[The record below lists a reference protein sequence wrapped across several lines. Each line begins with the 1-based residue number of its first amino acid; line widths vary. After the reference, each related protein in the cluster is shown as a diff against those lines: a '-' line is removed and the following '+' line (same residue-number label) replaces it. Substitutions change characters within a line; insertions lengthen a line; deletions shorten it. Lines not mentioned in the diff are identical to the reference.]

1 MQPKTAVTFDPITF
15 RNMKRTLV
23 PLAETGRKRR
33 EDPTYA
39 TPIPYE
45 IGIKLNNGC
54 NLRCKHCFEW
64 NPEGFHH
71 GYAKEVKNDEIDM
84 AVVEKLLVETRE
96 RKSRVFL
103 WGGEPL
109 FYSKFDELAE
119 LLAKEDRYTT
129 ICTNAILI
137 EQKLDSILKMSE
149 NLVMLVSLEG
159 FEKENDA
166 IRGKGTFKKVIK
178 AVELL
183 LDLQKQGLYKGKVS
197 VALTVND
204 NMIGQMYALMEYFEE
219 LGVDSVYFCFPWYI
233 PENTAD
239 KMDAYFS
246 SHFPGLASRFA
257 PEHKNSWHSFT
268 FHISPDK
275 HADLLEEIQRVN
287 SRVWNVRIRYQP
299 ALESDDIKDFIS
311 GGEKPAMNK
320 TQCFSIS
327 NRMDVMPD
335 GKVNPCKFFPE
346 FSVGNLNE
354 QSVAEIFHG
363 DELKHQREVVA
374 CGLMPICSKCVLLYN
389 NGV

>member
-1 MQPKTAVTFDPITF
+1 MQPKTAVTFDKITF

-33 EDPTYA
+33 EDPAYA
-39 TPIPYE
+39 APVPYE

-71 GYAKEVKNDEIDM
+71 GFAKEVKNDEIEIP
-84 AVVEKLLVETRE
+84 VVEKLLAETRE

-166 IRGKGTFKKVIK
+166 IRGKGTFKKVIH
-178 AVELL
+178 AVKLL
-183 LDLQKQGLYKGKVS
+183 LDLQKQGIYKGKVS

-204 NMIGQMYALMEYFEE
+204 QMVGQLYSFMEYFEE
-219 LGVDSVYFCFPWYI
+219 MGVDSVYFCFPWYI
-233 PENTAD
+233 PNDTAE
-239 KMDAYFS
+239 KMDTYFDA
-246 SHFPGLASRFA
+246 HFPHLAARF
-257 PEHKNSWHSFT
+257 EEGHKNSWHSFT
-268 FHISPDK
+268 FHISPDNFDTLIE
-275 HADLLEEIQRVN
+275 DLNRVN
-287 SRVWNVRIRYQP
+287 SRVWNVRVRYQP
-299 ALESDDIKDFIS
+299 ALEPEEVEGFIRGS
-311 GGEKPAMNK
+311 EKPAMK
-320 TQCFSIS
+320 RTKCFSIS

-354 QSVAEIFHG
+354 ESVADIFHG
-363 DELKHQREVVA
+363 EDLRKQREVLA

-389 NGV
+389 NGI

>member
-1 MQPKTAVTFDPITF
+1 MQPKTAVTFDQVTF
-15 RNMKRTLV
+15 RNMKRTLA

-39 TPIPYE
+39 APVPYE

-71 GYAKEVKNDEIDM
+71 GFAKEVKNDEIEIP
-84 AVVEKLLVETRE
+84 VVEKLLTETRAT
-96 RKSRVFL
+96 KSRVFL

-137 EQKLDSILKMSE
+137 EKKLDSILKMSE
-149 NLVMLVSLEG
+149 NLVMLISLEG
-159 FEKENDA
+159 FEMENDA
-166 IRGKGTFKKVIK
+166 IRGKGTFKKVIHGIQ
-178 AVELL
+178 LL
-183 LDLQKQGLYKGKVS
+183 LDLQKQGQYKGKVS

-204 NMIGQMYALMEYFEE
+204 QMVSQLYSFMEFFEE
-219 LGVDSVYFCFPWYI
+219 MGVDSVYFCFPWYI
-233 PENTAD
+233 PSGTAE
-239 KMDAYFS
+239 KMDTYFDA
-246 SHFPGLASRFA
+246 HFPHLTSRFA
-257 PEHKNSWHSFT
+257 DNHKNSWHSFT
-268 FHISPDK
+268 FHISPDNF
-275 HADLLEEIQRVN
+275 LTLIEELRRVN

-299 ALESDDIKDFIS
+299 ALEPEEVEGFIRGS
-311 GGEKPAMNK
+311 EKPAMNRSK
-320 TQCFSIS
+320 CFSIS

-346 FSVGNLNE
+346 FSVGNLYE
-354 QSVAEIFHG
+354 QSVADIFHG
-363 DELKHQREVVA
+363 EDLRKQREVLA